1 MLRPIKKTSEKA
13 GLPPETLVY
22 IGGKKTAE
30 TKITIIDYD
39 EKHLLEKEVKTVE
52 ECVPFKDT
60 PTVTW
65 INVDNV
71 HQTET
76 IKKLGDYFGIHPL
89 ALEDI
94 VNTDQH
100 PKIDDFVNCIYF
112 VLKKLDYD
120 DERNEIIAEQIS
132 LILSQHFAISF
143 QEKESDVFNPVRERI
158 RSEKS
163 RIRKMKNDYLVY
175 ALIDVIVDSYFKIL
189 EKLGDKIESIDEE
202 LVTNPTQETLQTI
215 HNLKKEIIF
224 LRKSVWHLGQAIS
237 EMEKEESP
245 LIQESTRI
253 YFRDVC
259 DETVQVIDRIEMLRD
274 MASGMLDVYFSSV
287 SNKMS
292 EVMKVL
298 TIIATIFIP
307 LTFVV
312 GIYGMNFKYMPE
324 LGLVWFY
331 PLLLLI
337 MFAIGISMLFY
348 FRKKKWL

>member
-1 MLRPIKKTSEKA
+1 MLRP
-13 GLPPETLVY
+13 PETPVY
-22 IGGKKTAE
+22 IGEKKTAE

-39 EKHLLEKEVKTVE
+39 EKHFLEKEVKTVE
-52 ECVPFKDT
+52 ECLPFKDT

-65 INVDNV
+65 INVNNV
-71 HQTET
+71 HQTEM

-100 PKIDDFVNCIYF
+100 PKIDDFGNRIYF
-112 VLKKLDYD
+112 VLKKFDYG

-132 LILSQHFAISF
+132 LILSQHFVISF

-158 RSEKS
+158 RSEES

-175 ALIDVIVDSYFKIL
+175 ALIDVIVDSYLKIL
-189 EKLGDKIESIDEE
+189 EKFEDKIESIDEE
-202 LVTNPTQETLQTI
+202 LITNLKQETLQAI
-215 HNLKKEIIF
+215 HNLKREITF
-224 LRKSVWHLGQAIS
+224 LHKSVWHLGQAIS
-237 EMEKEESP
+237 EMEKGESS

-259 DETVQVIDRIEMLRD
+259 DKTVHVIDKIETLRD

-324 LGLVWFY
+324 LGIVWFY